1 MLLLIENILSASYAP
16 QRASGVY
23 LKCARVDWT
32 TRLTRT
38 FNVYITHN
46 ATHVHELIDGSERE
60 PSDVLLS
67 HDLVDAA
74 RRLYN
79 LTGAK

>member
-1 MLLLIENILSASYAP
+1 MLLLIENILSASH
-16 QRASGVY
+16 ASCVH

-46 ATHVHELIDGSERE
+46 ATHVHEIIGGVECE

-67 HDLVDAA
+67 HDLVDAT